1 MLNHKRLNVKN
12 MISRR
17 TMLRFVLASAAMPL
31 AGAAK
36 ASDHPSVAFM
46 GDVAKEL
53 LHAHRQGTVSA
64 FMRVIQ
70 RYADIPGIAD
80 ISLGDYELPTG
91 QTAVYHHGVARFISR
106 YFADQGHSYPVAK
119 YEIGEAT
126 VDADKNVYVETKVF
140 MMAGQTYTVTWKLSW
155 IAGTYKVIDAK
166 FLGFSMTNQ
175 EKSIFTAYIA
185 KNNGNVKALLVALAR
200 Q

>member
-1 MLNHKRLNVKN
+1 MD

-17 TMLRFVLASAAMPL
+17 TMLRFVLASAVVPM
-31 AGAAK
+31 AGAAV
-36 ASDHPSVAFM
+36 AADHPSVSFM
-46 GDVAKEL
+46 ESVAKEL

-64 FMRVIQ
+64 FFRVVQ
-70 RYADIPGIAD
+70 RYADIPGIANS
-80 ISLGDYELPTG
+80 SLGSYELPNG
-91 QTAVYHHGVARFISR
+91 QTANYHRGVARFISR
-106 YFADQGHSYPVAK
+106 YFADQGHQYPVAK

-140 MMAGQTYTVTWKLSW
+140 MMAGQTYTVTWKLAW

-185 KNNGNVKALLVALAR
+185 KNNGNVQALLVALAR